1 MIELSI
7 MDTIEQSLI
16 ATMKS
21 EDLNKLI
28 QDKIAESLTREM
40 RKHIDEMSFIDM
52 NFNEEAGFFEINA
65 ELVLC
70 SKQEIITN
78 AELQAQKMAKYG
90 LGEKEIL
97 DVLETQLSER
107 GGF

>member
-1 MIELSI
+1 MIEI
-7 MDTIEQSLI
+7 NVIDTIDQSLI
-16 ATMKS
+16 AGMES
-21 EDLNKLI
+21 ENLDKLI
-28 QDKIAESLTREM
+28 QDKIAESLTKEM

-52 NFNEEAGFFEINA
+52 KYNEESESFEINT

-78 AELQAQKMAKYG
+78 AEIQAQKMAKYG
-90 LGEKEIL
+90 LKEEEIL
-97 DVLETQLSER
+97 NVLETQLSET